1 MRTTKLIFTILF
13 ALTIGFNTTSCE
25 SKDDKEM
32 IFYQEQPRDPALLG
46 VWKVQTTEKSST
58 FYMAFRANGRY
69 ELLSNEL
76 ELYGRRTFYYT
87 QGNKILLFTP
97 GSGIKV
103 SSSKSEMTYQ
113 IKDDLLTITSHGEK
127 TTLKKVVEIKK

>member
-1 MRTTKLIFTILF
+1 MRTAKLIFTILF
-13 ALTIGFNTTSCE
+13 ALTIVFSITSCE

-46 VWKVQTTEKSST
+46 VWKRESREDENTY
-58 FYMAFRANGRY
+58 YMAFRANGRY

-76 ELYGRRTFYYT
+76 ELYGRRTYYYT
-87 QGNKILLFTP
+87 QGNKIMLFTP

-113 IKDDLLTITSHGEK
+113 IKDDLLTITSQGEK